1 VHHGNGGYNSGPMA
15 YSKGI
20 LPDADHATKR
30 ILYLATSPEV
40 EAVTGRYFA
49 DKKPIQSPAT
59 NQ

>member
-1 VHHGNGGYNSGPMA
+1 VHHDNGGYNAGPMA

-40 EAVTGRYFA
+40 EGVTGRYFA
-49 DKKPIQSPAT
+49 DKKPI
-59 NQ
+59 